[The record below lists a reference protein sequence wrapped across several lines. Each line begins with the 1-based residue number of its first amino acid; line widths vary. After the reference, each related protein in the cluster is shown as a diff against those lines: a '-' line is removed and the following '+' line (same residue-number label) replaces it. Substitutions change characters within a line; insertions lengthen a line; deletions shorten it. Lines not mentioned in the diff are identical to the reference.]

1 MLIQSSSILFF
12 FFLTDSGLYLYGS
25 LWNDSTSQLSPV
37 ASPIQ
42 VISAS
47 QTAGRGWDWSVKG
60 RQKPSQLTWLTF
72 LDSEMFLVKG
82 PMGHWA
88 RELLSGLYGSP
99 KLGNGVFKV
108 DPGHLLLP
116 SLGYQVFSAN
126 WACGTFCPRP
136 RQTRSVTS
144 VLNNNYDDMLSTKR
158 YKCGS
163 GKFSFPAMQTMW
175 NRT

>member
-1 MLIQSSSILFF
+1 
-12 FFLTDSGLYLYGS
+12 
-25 LWNDSTSQLSPV
+25 
-37 ASPIQ
+37 
-42 VISAS
+42 
-47 QTAGRGWDWSVKG
+47 
-60 RQKPSQLTWLTF
+60 
-72 LDSEMFLVKG
+72 MFLVKG

-144 VLNNNYDDMLSTKR
+144 VLNNNNNYDDMLSTKR
-158 YKCGS
+158 
-163 GKFSFPAMQTMW
+163 FSFPAMQTM
-175 NRT
+175 